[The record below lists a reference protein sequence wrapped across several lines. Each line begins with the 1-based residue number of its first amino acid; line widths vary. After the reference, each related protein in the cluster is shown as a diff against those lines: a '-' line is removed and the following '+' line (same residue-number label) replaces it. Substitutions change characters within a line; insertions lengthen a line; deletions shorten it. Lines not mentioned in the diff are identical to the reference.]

1 MEIVQ
6 GEKRIEV
13 NIDSYEFPYDE
24 KGMKDDNNWL
34 NVKVFWED
42 EVVRKEGIVPCLL
55 TEELKEITEDIED
68 FLTNGEES
76 YASDLREKNLV
87 IKMKTYQEDIAFY
100 ISFLFKNENEP
111 YVLVKQMKKEE
122 ITEILH
128 DLKQQMYKFPIR

>member
-1 MEIVQ
+1 MIPMSFRESQ
-6 GEKRIEV
+6 EC
-13 NIDSYEFPYDE
+13 PYAE

-100 ISFLFKNENEP
+100 ISFLF
-111 YVLVKQMKKEE
+111 
-122 ITEILH
+122 
-128 DLKQQMYKFPIR
+128 

>member
-55 TEELKEITEDIED
+55 TEELKEITEGIED

-87 IKMKTYQEDIAFY
+87 IKMKMYQEDIAFY